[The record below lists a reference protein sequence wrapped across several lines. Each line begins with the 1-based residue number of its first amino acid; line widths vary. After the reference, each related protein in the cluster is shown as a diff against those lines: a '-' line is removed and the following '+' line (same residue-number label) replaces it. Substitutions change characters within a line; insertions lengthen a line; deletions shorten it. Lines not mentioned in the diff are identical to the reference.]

1 MLAYSAAAPAWLD
14 CVEVWYAFPLAA
26 GARVV
31 SVVPQR
37 QTLEEHFLR
46 EVQGVAQ

>member
-1 MLAYSAAAPAWLD
+1 M
-14 CVEVWYAFPLAA
+14 AA
-26 GARVV
+26 GAQVV
-31 SVVPQR
+31 SVAPLR